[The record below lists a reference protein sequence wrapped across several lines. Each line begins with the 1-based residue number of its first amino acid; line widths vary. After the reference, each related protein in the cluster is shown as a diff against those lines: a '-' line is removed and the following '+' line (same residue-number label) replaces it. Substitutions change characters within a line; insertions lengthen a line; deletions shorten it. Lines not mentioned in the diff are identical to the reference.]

1 MSNELQLVYL
11 FVMEFEHP
19 IFGFKR
25 SNIELS
31 NIVKPIL
38 KSIQNKIKN
47 IAQIFKALF
56 QNYLRTLIFE
66 ADFKEC

>member
-1 MSNELQLVYL
+1 MWNELKLVHL

-25 SNIELS
+25 LNIKLATFKHIS
-31 NIVKPIL
+31 
-38 KSIQNKIKN
+38 KSIQTEIKN
-47 IAQIFKALF
+47 IAQTFKALF
-56 QNYLRTLIFE
+56 QNYLLTLIFE

>member
-1 MSNELQLVYL
+1 MVIEL
-11 FVMEFEHP
+11 EHP

-25 SNIELS
+25 SNSNIELS
-31 NIVKPIL
+31 NIVRPIP